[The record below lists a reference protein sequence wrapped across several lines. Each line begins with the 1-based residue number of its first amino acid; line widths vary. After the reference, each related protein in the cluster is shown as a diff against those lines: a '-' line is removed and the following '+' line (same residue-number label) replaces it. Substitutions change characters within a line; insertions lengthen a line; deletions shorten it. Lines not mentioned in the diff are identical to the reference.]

1 MGLGWTVGDG
11 LGVGDGVD
19 GGGWGLGWTVGDG
32 LGMGWTVG
40 DGVGVEGG
48 GCIHV
53 NLYGMPVSL
62 TDFHPFRLLT
72 GVHLKSYG
80 L

>member
-1 MGLGWTVGDG
+1 MELCSEVLQDYSAIKPEYE
-11 LGVGDGVD
+11 
-19 GGGWGLGWTVGDG
+19 
-32 LGMGWTVG
+32 GMNTDETFCGTI
-40 DGVGVEGG
+40 
-48 GCIHV
+48 IHV

>member
-1 MGLGWTVGDG
+1 MVVMFGFTSALAEWTGTTVYHS
-11 LGVGDGVD
+11 DGVMAIIMTNQ
-19 GGGWGLGWTVGDG
+19 WKS
-32 LGMGWTVG
+32 
-40 DGVGVEGG
+40 
-48 GCIHV
+48 IHV